1 MLFYESKDRGFAERL
16 HLLKLNCKLGSILR
30 KLTASRLIRC
40 IYTYGRTLSALS
52 LFSMRNSASSF
63 FLSIAVVAT
72 LLLAVGCSS
81 GDGTPAAF
89 KSKPRAFGDVNR
101 VNIVVDDVLLE
112 GPVRD
117 SLDYYYQQAYP
128 LMPQPEPIYDLN
140 VIDAGDLEVLPAR
153 RELRTY
159 VILADLNDK
168 TSATT
173 QLVTSD
179 LGEEKIF
186 AAREDFR
193 KGTSIVTDRWASDQ
207 LLIYLF
213 AEGPDEL
220 AKLVA
225 QSFPSASKRIGA
237 ADRDMLFANTYQ
249 SGHNEVMADSIR
261 NLVGVSIDIPVD
273 YKVARSEKNFV
284 WMRRDL
290 GVVTQNVLVTSVP
303 YVGEDQVSADSA
315 VVYRNAMGKMAVR
328 SDTEGSYM
336 TTNDRDLPVVPFV
349 TEIDGKYAFEARGIW
364 EMTDDFLGG
373 SFFTY
378 LIPAPEQKKLYVID
392 VFTFA
397 PSKGKRNYMQQLEV
411 IARSAKW

>member
-1 MLFYESKDRGFAERL
+1 MSAVSSAYSLSSMRYSAQKFCLISAS
-16 HLLKLNCKLGSILR
+16 LLL
-30 KLTASRLIRC
+30 
-40 IYTYGRTLSALS
+40 LS
-52 LFSMRNSASSF
+52 L
-63 FLSIAVVAT
+63 L
-72 LLLAVGCSS
+72 VGCSN

-89 KSKPRAFGDVNR
+89 KSKPVAFGNVNR
-101 VNIVVDDVLLE
+101 VNIVVEDVLLD

-140 VIDAGDLEVLPAR
+140 VIDAGDLEILPAR

-159 VILADLNDK
+159 VILADLNDPE
-168 TSATT
+168 SPTT
-173 QLVTSD
+173 KLVTTD
-179 LGEEKIF
+179 LGEEKVL

-193 KGTSIVTDRWASDQ
+193 NGTSIVKDRWANDQ

-220 AKLVA
+220 AKLIA
-225 QSFPSASKRIGA
+225 QSFPAASKRIKA
-237 ADRDMLFANTYQ
+237 ADENMLIANVYQ
-249 SGHNEVMADSIR
+249 SGHSETTRDSIKR
-261 NLVGVSIDIPVD
+261 LVGVSLDVPVD
-273 YKVARSEKNFV
+273 YRVARAEKNFV

-303 YVGEDQVSADSA
+303 YVGQDQVSADSA

-336 TTNDRDLPVVPFV
+336 TTNDRDLPVVPYV
-349 TEIDGKYAFEARGIW
+349 TQINGKYAFEARGIW

-378 LIPAPEQKKLYVID
+378 LLPSPEEKKLYVID
-392 VFTFA
+392 VFVFA

>member
-1 MLFYESKDRGFAERL
+1 MRY
-16 HLLKLNCKLGSILR
+16 
-30 KLTASRLIRC
+30 
-40 IYTYGRTLSALS
+40 SAPYI
-52 LFSMRNSASSF
+52 F
-63 FLSIAVVAT
+63 
-72 LLLAVGCSS
+72 LLLAVLLLFGLSTGCSN

-89 KSKPRAFGDVNR
+89 TSKPRGYGDVNR
-101 VNIVVDDVLLE
+101 VNIVVDDVLMD

-128 LMPQPEPIYDLN
+128 LMPQPEAIYDLN
-140 VIDAGDLEVLPAR
+140 ILDAGDLKSLPAR
-153 RELRTY
+153 KELRTY
-159 VILADLNDK
+159 VILADLNDM
-168 TSATT
+168 SSETT
-173 QLVTSD
+173 KLVTSD
-179 LGEEKIF
+179 LGQEKIL

-193 KGTSIVTDRWASDQ
+193 KGTSIVTNRWATDQ

-225 QSFPSASKRIGA
+225 QSFPAASKRITA
-237 ADRDMLFANTYQ
+237 ADSKMLNANTYQ
-249 SGHNEVMADSIR
+249 SGHAETTTDTIQR
-261 NLVGVSIDIPVD
+261 LVGLSIDIPVD
-273 YKVARSEKNFV
+273 YRIARAEENFV
-284 WMRRDL
+284 WVRRDL
-290 GVVTQNVLVTSVP
+290 SIVTQNLLVTSVP
-303 YVGEDQVSADSA
+303 YVGEDQLSADSA
-315 VVYRNAMGKMAVR
+315 VVYRNAMGRMAVR

-336 TTNDRDLPVVPFV
+336 TTNDRDLPVLPFV

-378 LIPAPEQKKLYVID
+378 LIPDPEQKKLYVID

-397 PSKGKRNYMQQLEV
+397 PGKGKRNYMQQLEL

>member
-1 MLFYESKDRGFAERL
+1 MRFSAQQFF
-16 HLLKLNCKLGSILR
+16 
-30 KLTASRLIRC
+30 LI
-40 IYTYGRTLSALS
+40 
-52 LFSMRNSASSF
+52 SAS
-63 FLSIAVVAT
+63 
-72 LLLAVGCSS
+72 LLLLGLLVGCSS
-81 GDGTPAAF
+81 GGGTPAAF
-89 KSKPRAFGDVNR
+89 KSKPVAFGNVNR
-101 VNIVVDDVLLE
+101 VNIVVDDVLMD

-140 VIDAGDLEVLPAR
+140 VIDAGDLDVLPAR

-159 VILADLNDK
+159 VILADLNDP
-168 TSATT
+168 TSQTT
-173 QLVTSD
+173 KLVTSD
-179 LGEEKIF
+179 LGEEKIL

-193 KGTSIVTDRWASDQ
+193 RGTSIVTDRWANDQ

-220 AKLVA
+220 AKLIA
-225 QSFPSASKRIGA
+225 QSFPAASKRIKT
-237 ADRDMLFANTYQ
+237 ADRTMLMANVYQ
-249 SGHNEVMADSIR
+249 SGHSETTGDSIKR
-261 NLVGVSIDIPVD
+261 LVGVDLDVPVD
-273 YKVARSEKNFV
+273 YRVARAEKNFV

-290 GVVTQNVLVTSVP
+290 GVVTQNLLVTSVP
-303 YVGEDQVSADSA
+303 YVGQDQVSADSA

-336 TTNDRDLPVVPFV
+336 TTNDRDLPVVPYV
-349 TEIDGKYAFEARGIW
+349 TEINGKYAFEARGVW

-378 LIPAPEQKKLYVID
+378 LLPSPEEKKLYVID
-392 VFTFA
+392 VFVFA

>member
-1 MLFYESKDRGFAERL
+1 MRYSANFFTQVFAF
-16 HLLKLNCKLGSILR
+16 LLL
-30 KLTASRLIRC
+30 
-40 IYTYGRTLSALS
+40 LS
-52 LFSMRNSASSF
+52 L
-63 FLSIAVVAT
+63 SI
-72 LLLAVGCSS
+72 GCGS
-81 GDGTPAAF
+81 GDTPAAF
-89 KSKPRAFGDVNR
+89 TSKPLAYGNVNR
-101 VNIVVDDVLLE
+101 VNIVVDDALLE

-128 LMPQPEPIYDLN
+128 LMPQPEAVYDLN

-153 RELRTY
+153 KELRTY

-173 QLVTSD
+173 KLVTSD
-179 LGEEKIF
+179 LGEEKML
-186 AAREDFR
+186 AAREDYR
-193 KGTSIVTDRWASDQ
+193 KGTSIVTDRWANDQ

-213 AEGPDEL
+213 AAGPDEL

-225 QSFPSASKRIGA
+225 QSFPAASDRIAA
-237 ADRDMLFANTYQ
+237 ADRKMLLANTYQ
-249 SGHNEVMADSIR
+249 SGHNETTADSIKR
-261 NLVGVSIDIPVD
+261 LVGVHIDIPVD
-273 YKVARSEKNFV
+273 YKVARAEKNFV

-290 GVVTQNVLVTSVP
+290 GVVTQNVIVTSVP
-303 YVGEDQVSADSA
+303 YVGEDQISADSA
-315 VVYRNAMGKMAVR
+315 VVYRNTIGKMAVR
-328 SDTEGSYM
+328 SSTEGSYM

-349 TEIDGKYAFEARGIW
+349 TTIDGKYAFEARGIW

-373 SFFTY
+373 PFFTY
-378 LIPAPEQKKLYVID
+378 LLPAPEQKKVFIID